1 MPRLTYIVPGTMN
14 IYFIWEQRIVRID
27 KTLLAGVYLNR
38 QLNGYNG
45 AILRIEVNK
54 KNSYQDV

>member
-1 MPRLTYIVPGTMN
+1 MN
-14 IYFIWEQRIVRID
+14 INFMWEQRIVRID
-27 KTLLAGVYLNR
+27 KTLQAGVYFNR

-45 AILRIEVNK
+45 AIPRIEVNK

>member
-1 MPRLTYIVPGTMN
+1 MN
-14 IYFIWEQRIVRID
+14 IYFIWEQRIVRTD

-45 AILRIEVNK
+45 AIPRIEVNK
-54 KNSYQDV
+54 KNSYQVM